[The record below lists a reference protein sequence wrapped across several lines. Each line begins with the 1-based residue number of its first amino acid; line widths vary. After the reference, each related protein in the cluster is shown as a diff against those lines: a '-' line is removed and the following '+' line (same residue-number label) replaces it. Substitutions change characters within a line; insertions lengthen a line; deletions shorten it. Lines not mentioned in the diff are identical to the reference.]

1 MSWPRKAKD
10 CVPPRSPGPMTQRTA
25 LDMGSVCRNRSA
37 ELGSASIQTDGHGSE
52 FPEAPGNPSWGGSI
66 SKHVFLSEPAQR
78 HCTAEDLSRQHPCLS
93 VSMVS
98 DLLLG
103 DRWPI
108 AESAADA
115 AIAVVRQKKRQAP
128 QPTPNRRI
136 RSSSASRTTISIDR
150 HNYSVRIILA

>member
-1 MSWPRKAKD
+1 MTAAHHLWIERGANRLVL
-10 CVPPRSPGPMTQRTA
+10 CGAGYEPP
-25 LDMGSVCRNRSA
+25 
-37 ELGSASIQTDGHGSE
+37 DGHGSE

-136 RSSSASRTTISIDR
+136 RSSSASGTTISIAR
-150 HNYSVRIILA
+150 HYYLARIILA